1 LGPLV
6 LLGWSLL
13 EAVLFVVYSTRHY
26 VPRCAYVRCTHIT
39 CSCSIRSAHVHYVP
53 SFATLILLLYSYCV
67 LDMFLVHKCTRLV
80 MFLVHKCTRLVRSSY
95 INVLVLLGPRT
106 VYSSTRYR
114 SSYSILIATLIYL
127 VCLPKTDLTDL
138 NVCVMNGPKGPS

>member
-80 MFLVHKCTRLVRSSY
+80 MFLVHKCTRLVMSSSMH
-95 INVLVLLGPRT
+95 
-106 VYSSTRYR
+106 SSTRYR

-138 NVCVMNGPKGPS
+138 NVS